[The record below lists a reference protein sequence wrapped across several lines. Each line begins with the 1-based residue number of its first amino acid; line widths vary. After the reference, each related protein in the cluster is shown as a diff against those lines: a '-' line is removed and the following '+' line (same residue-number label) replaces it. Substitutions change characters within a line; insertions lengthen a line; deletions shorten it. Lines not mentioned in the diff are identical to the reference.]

1 MTGWHSHGMRKLT
14 SIVAIALTALMAI
27 TACGTQTTSGG
38 TNTAPIVIGASLS
51 TSGDFS
57 DDGAAFKQGYELWAN
72 QVNKNGGL
80 LGRQVKLDLVGD
92 NSTPDQVTTNYQ
104 KLITVDKVDLTIGP
118 YSSLLTK
125 PASVVTNRYGYALIE
140 GAGGAPSVFNRGIKG
155 IYDVS
160 VPVENLLLSFGQML
174 AAMPADQRPTTVAY
188 ATEDDPFTQPQV
200 DKVKAL
206 LEGAGIKTVS
216 YQVFPSET
224 SDYQPIASKVIN
236 SHADVFIGGTHIQ
249 NSEAFIKI
257 FRQQHYNPKAA
268 MFTAGPDV
276 GAPFVQAVG
285 VANTEGIAFSNSW
298 WPELNNSRNNAFV
311 QAFTAAYNV
320 KPDDISADSAE
331 AFAVGEVLQQAVTQC
346 QCTDNAKL
354 IQTLNT
360 GKFDSVQGPVQF
372 NSVGMNANLP
382 AYLLQWQHG
391 NVVCVYPTPPAT
403 ATFEYPKPNWAP

>member
-1 MTGWHSHGMRKLT
+1 MTGWHSYGMRKLT
-14 SIVAIALTALMAI
+14 SSVAVALVALMAF
-27 TACGTQTTSGG
+27 TACGTQTTTAG
-38 TNTAPIVIGASLS
+38 NTAPIVIGASLS

-57 DDGAAFKQGYELWAN
+57 DDGKAFQQGYQLWAD
-72 QVNKNGGL
+72 QVNRNGGL
-80 LGRQVKLDLVGD
+80 LGRQVKLDIVGD

-104 KLITVDKVDLTIGP
+104 KLITVDKVDLVVGP

-174 AAMPADQRPTTVAY
+174 SAMSADQRPVTIAY

-206 LEGAGIKTVS
+206 LEGAGFKTVY

-224 SDYQPIASKVIN
+224 SDYMPIASAVIN
-236 SHADVFIGGTHIQ
+236 KHADVFIGGTHIQ

-257 FRQQHYNPKAA
+257 FKQQHYNPKAA

-298 WPELNNSRNNAFV
+298 WPELNNTRNNAFV
-311 QAFTAAYNV
+311 KAFLAAYGG
-320 KPDDISADSAE
+320 KADDISADSAE
-331 AFAVGEVLQQAVTQC
+331 AFAVGEVLQQAVEKC
-346 QCTDNAKL
+346 NCTNNAKL
-354 IQTLNT
+354 IQTLNSS
-360 GKFDSVQGPVQF
+360 KFDSIQGPVEF

-382 AYLLQWQHG
+382 AYLLQWQKG
-391 NVVCVYPTPPAT
+391 SVVCVYPTPPAT
-403 ATFEYPKPNWAP
+403 ATFEYPKPDWAP